1 MKHWVLHL
9 DLASPEAWPCFQ
21 RLPELLVGQHG
32 WVEICPAGEPD
43 QALAPLWRHA
53 LACGE
58 PGALPNRWLAE
69 QVLCAV
75 WQDAPAA
82 GRAALPAV
90 ERLAQVLTP
99 TRDPDSP
106 AVRQEWAAL
115 CERSRQLGVGRAPLL
130 HRPAD
135 GARWVGE
142 AAISQA
148 GRAQAPA
155 QGL

>member
-1 MKHWVLHL
+1 MKHLVLHL

-21 RLPELLVGQHG
+21 RLPELLVGQHV
-32 WVEICPAGEPD
+32 WIEICPAGAPD

-69 QVLCAV
+69 QVLRAV
-75 WQDAPAA
+75 WHDAPVA
-82 GRAALPAV
+82 GRPAPQALAQ
-90 ERLAQVLTP
+90 LAQVLSP
-99 TRDPDSP
+99 GRDPDSP
-106 AVRQEWAAL
+106 AVRQAWAAL
-115 CERSRQLGVGRAPLL
+115 CERSQRLGAGRAPLL

-135 GARWVGE
+135 GAHWVGE
-142 AAISQA
+142 DAISQA
-148 GRAQAPA
+148 A

>member
-32 WVEICPAGEPD
+32 WVEICPAGAQD

-69 QVLCAV
+69 QVLRAV
-75 WQDAPAA
+75 WHDAPAT
-82 GRAALPAV
+82 GRDVQPALA
-90 ERLAQVLTP
+90 RLAQVLSP
-99 TRDPDSP
+99 ERDPDSP
-106 AVRQEWAAL
+106 VVRQAWAAL
-115 CERSRQLGVGRAPLL
+115 CERSRRVGAGRAPLL
-130 HRPAD
+130 NRPAD
-135 GARWVGE
+135 GACWVGE

-148 GRAQAPA
+148 A